1 MSGEGLTDGAFAFG
15 CVGFMIPVE
24 QLGPAGLWV

>member
-15 CVGFMIPVE
+15 CVGFIPVE